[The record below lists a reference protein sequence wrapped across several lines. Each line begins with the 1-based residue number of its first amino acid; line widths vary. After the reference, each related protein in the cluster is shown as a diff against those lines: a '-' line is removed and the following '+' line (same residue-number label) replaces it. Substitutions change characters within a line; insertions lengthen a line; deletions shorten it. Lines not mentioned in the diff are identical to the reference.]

1 MATQRRTFSYDEKLG
16 IVQKASQL
24 GVTAVL
30 HEYHLSYSVFARWR
44 KQFLQANANAA
55 EIAASNKA
63 RQELKQL
70 QEENQRL
77 KKIIA
82 DQALELERK
91 EEELRKYRGK

>member
-55 EIAASNKA
+55 EIAASNKT
-63 RQELKQL
+63 RLELKQL

-91 EEELRKYRGK
+91 EEDLRKYRGK

>member
-1 MATQRRTFSYDEKLG
+1 M
-16 IVQKASQL
+16 

-44 KQFLQANANAA
+44 KQLLQANANAA
-55 EIAASNKA
+55 ELAASNKT
-63 RQELKQL
+63 RLELRQL
-70 QEENQRL
+70 QEENLRL

-91 EEELRKYRGK
+91 EEELRKFKR

>member
-1 MATQRRTFSYDEKLG
+1 MATQRRKFSHEEKLG
-16 IVQKASQL
+16 IVQKAGQL

-55 EIAASNKA
+55 ELAASNKT
-63 RQELKQL
+63 RIELRQL
-70 QEENQRL
+70 QEENLRL

-91 EEELRKYRGK
+91 EEDLRKLKR